1 MFLIKFLFR
10 LKDLELAKK
19 VAEELEKKVI
29 RGNDKTLKADYVR
42 LTFLNLFPNL
52 LFSIGHN
59 D

>member
-1 MFLIKFLFR
+1 VFSIKFLFR

-19 VAEELEKKVI
+19 VAEELEKKVV

-52 LFSIGHN
+52 LVSIGHN